1 MNYLQEIWRW
11 FIKDPWPLHVCPLL
25 IGIHLVVLNYFTSHT
40 TVINLWFSTG
50 FQVVGGI
57 LILLAIDSNLKVVS
71 NSSIKNS
78 IIEWIKSFPLKPKAY
93 SLKVQSIAHSN
104 SFGKARLSVTPKM
117 STLEDKVDFLF
128 QEIKRLDEDKREIRK
143 EFSERV
149 HKSEQKIAE
158 LEKSYNFQINEI
170 KSKINEV
177 AIGSI
182 KLEVLGVLCI
192 IYGLFIPVVWH
203 A

>member
-1 MNYLQEIWRW
+1 MNYLQRVWYW
-11 FIKDPWPLHVCPLL
+11 LKYPWPLHVYPLL
-25 IGIHLVVLNYFTSHT
+25 IGIHLGILNYFALYAK
-40 TVINLWFSTG
+40 VINLWFSTG

-57 LILLAIDSNLKVVS
+57 LILIAIDSNLNIVS

-78 IIEWIKSFPLKPKAY
+78 IIKWIKSFPLKPKSY
-93 SLKVQSIAHSN
+93 TLEVQGIAQSN
-104 SFGKARLSVTPKM
+104 SFSNARLSVTPKM
-117 STLEDKVDFLF
+117 STLEEKIDFLF
-128 QEIKRLDEDKREIRK
+128 QEIKRVDEDRQEIRK

-170 KSKINEV
+170 KSKINAV
-177 AIGSI
+177 TIGGI
-182 KLEVLGVLCI
+182 KVEVLGVLCI